1 MIKDI
6 VFNLQKQPLRDVLT
20 KRCSE
25 NMQQIYKR
33 TPMSRYDF
41 NKAAKDIFRTS
52 FLKNNSG
59 GLLLQV
65 LKGLRNQNG
74 KLFFLSVTK
83 ID

>member
-1 MIKDI
+1 
-6 VFNLQKQPLRDVLT
+6 
-20 KRCSE
+20 
-25 NMQQIYKR
+25 
-33 TPMSRYDF
+33 MSRYDF
-41 NKAAKDIFRTS
+41 NKAAKDIFGTS

>member
-1 MIKDI
+1 
-6 VFNLQKQPLRDVLT
+6 
-20 KRCSE
+20 
-25 NMQQIYKR
+25 
-33 TPMSRYDF
+33 MSRYDF